1 VQKKNILHNVN
12 TVTHKKIIER
22 RRNYEYDN
30 QIHQGKESQTG
41 KTSPYQKSQ
50 KIQQIRRKIMANNAM
65 AAMEAAKA
73 QGGPGAYCGI
83 MSTKYL

>member
-1 VQKKNILHNVN
+1 MAEYTIWVN
-12 TVTHKKIIER
+12 TGKGQIIVKII
-22 RRNYEYDN
+22 
-30 QIHQGKESQTG
+30 
-41 KTSPYQKSQ
+41 
-50 KIQQIRRKIMANNAM
+50 ANNAL

>member
-1 VQKKNILHNVN
+1 MAEYTIWVN
-12 TVTHKKIIER
+12 TPGKG
-22 RRNYEYDN
+22 
-30 QIHQGKESQTG
+30 QIVVKVV
-41 KTSPYQKSQ
+41 
-50 KIQQIRRKIMANNAM
+50 ANNAM